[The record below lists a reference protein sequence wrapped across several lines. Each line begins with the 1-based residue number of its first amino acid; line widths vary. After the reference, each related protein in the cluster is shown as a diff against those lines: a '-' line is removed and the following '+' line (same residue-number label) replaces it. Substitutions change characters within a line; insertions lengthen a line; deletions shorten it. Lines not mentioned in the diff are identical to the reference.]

1 MIKAIVLLL
10 FFIIIIAVASMY
22 LYKSIVKII
31 NGNSSITANS
41 IKTNITEIN
50 KTADYSAIFLI
61 PNITSHYF
69 YYVPLS
75 FSSSNV
81 LNETCIGLEK
91 AYYNSKNYSFLNNLL
106 FSNNESISAV
116 QMIANYG
123 NKLNET
129 INQSNVLYKC
139 VYEEK

>member
-1 MIKAIVLLL
+1 MIKAIVLFL
-10 FFIIIIAVASMY
+10 FFMIIIAVASMY
-22 LYKSIVKII
+22 LYKSVAKII
-31 NGNSSITANS
+31 NVNFTNTANS
-41 IKTNITEIN
+41 IKTNITGANEGN
-50 KTADYSAIFLI
+50 YTAIFLV
-61 PNITSHYF
+61 PNIASHYF

-91 AYYNSKNYSFLNNLL
+91 AYYNSKNYSFLNKLL

-123 NKLNET
+123 NKLNDA